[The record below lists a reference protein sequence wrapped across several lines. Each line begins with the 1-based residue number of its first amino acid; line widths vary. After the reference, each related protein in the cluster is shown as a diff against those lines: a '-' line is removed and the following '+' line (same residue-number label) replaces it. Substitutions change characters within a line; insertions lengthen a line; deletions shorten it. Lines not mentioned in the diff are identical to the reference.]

1 MEIFRGM
8 IRLMK
13 KTGETTNTKRLT
25 KDILP
30 NNNKRLKHNEE
41 KTRVYSVMLLGID
54 TQEKIDD
61 CSKYKN
67 KM

>member
-1 MEIFRGM
+1 M
-8 IRLMK
+8 MK

-25 KDILP
+25 KDILL

>member
-1 MEIFRGM
+1 
-8 IRLMK
+8 MK